1 MTSLWLTLLWLL
13 HHVRFPPPP
22 LQFFFFFKRHIHF
35 LCKKIFHRTQKEKK
49 REKKRGLILSQ
60 HSPTP
65 TGWLGSLTP
74 DKRMAWG
81 KRSRGAKMWKGSA
94 FSYCVSPQCLQSV
107 WKISSLWSSCSQWGL
122 APGAGRSKRGG
133 QGSPR
138 ALNRTGVL
146 PSSQEGQTTPAAA
159 SHNTG
164 LFTHTPSFPSSSSP
178 SSLVHL
184 LFFSPFGEGAV
195 IHNPLN
201 YQRLNYPSRSPIF
214 SPPMEIQKQ
223 LTSSRLGTFPRK
235 GHAGNW
241 MTPAFTF
248 LTMTS
253 LLHA

>member
-13 HHVRFPPPP
+13 HHVRFPPTPSS
-22 LQFFFFFKRHIHF
+22 F
-35 LCKKIFHRTQKEKK
+35 LFLKTHPFSRQENISQDAKEKK
-49 REKKRGLILSQ
+49 KKKRGLILSR

-74 DKRMAWG
+74 DNRMAWG
-81 KRSRGAKMWKGSA
+81 KRSRGVKMWKGSA

-184 LFFSPFGEGAV
+184 LFFSPLEKA
-195 IHNPLN
+195 
-201 YQRLNYPSRSPIF
+201 Q
-214 SPPMEIQKQ
+214 
-223 LTSSRLGTFPRK
+223 
-235 GHAGNW
+235 
-241 MTPAFTF
+241 
-248 LTMTS
+248 
-253 LLHA
+253 